1 MTIFFEI
8 CTVIFL
14 IFMRLQ
20 KTKAKTLVLMLIT
33 NFFNILVYYLLG
45 EVAGFFLTILIM
57 IRNFV
62 FYCYDFFKIKPSFVN
77 FLVFEVGFIIIGGV
91 CWKSGID
98 LIILVN
104 ILMFTYVIW
113 QNNMYILRI
122 GLLLDPIMLIFYN
135 LFIGSYVLIIGQAI
149 SLIVTIIAIIYYDV
163 MKRTTSII
171 KRLLFYV
178 RPKLK
183 RKRIMARLK
192 NRNYK

>member
-1 MTIFFEI
+1 
-8 CTVIFL
+8 
-14 IFMRLQ
+14 MRLQ

-62 FYCYDFFKIKPSFVN
+62 FYCYDFFKIKPSFAN